1 MSLSGA
7 FGSKAPDSRAVLTN
21 RKDKSDFL
29 SKKDICATKK
39 MPGHGL
45 LVNGLGEKAF
55 FTEPCTAQHMYS
67 LENFPIGIC

>member
-1 MSLSGA
+1 MSLLGA

-45 LVNGLGEKAF
+45 LVNWFRREGFLYR
-55 FTEPCTAQHMYS
+55 TLYCSHMYS